1 MSVRFSIGAL
11 LALLALSLLPI
22 LLMRS
27 SPTATAGHS
36 GQYVAPGAPWTGSWG
51 YRQSSSC
58 SGSASWSDTVP
69 TGHHYFN
76 GDFGV
81 DYYGCTGTVGRFYS
95 WDPYV
100 PGSNSSHG
108 VVGASPGGSCSDTE
122 DWEGWGYKIKLY
134 DYYNSY
140 RGDYWLLHVHD
151 IGYADGVMW
160 GAFGN
165 PPYVLA
171 NNETMTFGKLIGF
184 TYVWNP
190 SEPTSCYN
198 VSTSGGA
205 HWHLEIDNAIGHYA
219 CFYQR
224 NPGTGLS
231 AADYLG
237 LAGANTATQN
247 TAC

>member
-108 VVGASPGGSCSDTE
+108 VVGASPGDLVAIPRTGKAGVTRSSSTTITTAIEATTGCSMYTTSDTLTASCGE
-122 DWEGWGYKIKLY
+122 RSGI
-134 DYYNSY
+134 
-140 RGDYWLLHVHD
+140 LH
-151 IGYADGVMW
+151 
-160 GAFGN
+160 
-165 PPYVLA
+165 
-171 NNETMTFGKLIGF
+171 
-184 TYVWNP
+184 
-190 SEPTSCYN
+190 TS
-198 VSTSGGA
+198 SQTT
-205 HWHLEIDNAIGHYA
+205 
-219 CFYQR
+219 R
-224 NPGTGLS
+224 P
-231 AADYLG
+231 
-237 LAGANTATQN
+237 
-247 TAC
+247 